1 MPTKTVKNIIMIDKP
16 LFVATMILL
25 VLGLIMS
32 YSLSSYVVVKYNY
45 TDMHFFIRQLIAV
58 IIGTSLMI
66 WLSKLDPD
74 KWFKP
79 IGMLLFLSFLIIL
92 LMMPLLPESLFKSV
106 GGSKRWIE
114 FGPFSMQPSEIMKIA
129 LIIILASIYSG
140 MVSEKGLNY
149 KKLVRPALI
158 CIVPFLLIAVQPDLG
173 TAMLLL
179 LIAGSIT
186 LFVKVERRVMLSCIG
201 LCIAAIPLGWI
212 FLLKGYQKSRVLTLF
227 NPERD
232 PLGAGYH
239 IIQSKIAIGSG
250 MLSGKGF
257 LQGTQNTLSFLPE
270 QHTDFILSVLAE
282 EWGFIGCFV
291 LLFLYFILLLW
302 GLNISYGCRNMF
314 GAILAF
320 GITCMIFWQIFIN
333 FGMVM
338 GLMPVVGVPLPLISY
353 GGSSVIT
360 NMIGFGILLNISMRK
375 YISN

>member
-1 MPTKTVKNIIMIDKP
+1 MFDRRLLENFDWG
-16 LFVATMILL
+16 LL
-25 VLGLIMS
+25 VLIFTIASIGLVVL
-32 YSLSSYVVVKYNY
+32 YSALTAGSEHVMHSLLKKQMIWMAVGLCIIVGILLFDYKYFDEASIVIY
-45 TDMHFFIRQLIAV
+45 ILCIGLLIAV
-58 IIGTSLMI
+58 FFSG
-66 WLSKLDPD
+66 KY
-74 KWFKP
+74 
-79 IGMLLFLSFLIIL
+79 
-92 LMMPLLPESLFKSV
+92 V

-114 FGPFSMQPSEIMKIA
+114 FGPFTMQPSEIMKIS
-129 LIIILASIYSG
+129 LIIILASVYSG

-158 CIVPFLLIAVQPDLG
+158 CIVPFLLIAMQPDLG

-186 LFVKVERRVMLSCIG
+186 LFVKVERRVVLSCLG
-201 LCIAAIPLGWI
+201 LSIAAIPLCWI
-212 FLLKGYQKSRVLTLF
+212 FLLKEYQKSRVLTLF

-302 GLNISYGCRNMF
+302 GLNIAYGCRNMF